1 MTARLFLPLFLACVF
16 LLPSGA
22 VARTAKATSEE
33 TETPPVFSARAIL
46 PEKILSGS
54 NYAVD
59 DKVVNDGYMNLYV
72 IHTPKGDLHV
82 ESTSLLYARIKE
94 LQAAAAMDDVNKGA
108 EIGKSIGQSGVNAV
122 KGVFNLLT
130 KPGETL
136 SSVGKSFSR
145 AQASSKEQRPSDD
158 KGTVGELLGYNK
170 AMRQYAKAYGVDPYA
185 RNPVLQESL
194 KRLAGAGFFG
204 SFTATAAIPGG
215 AALVAFSH
223 TGAPAS
229 AVDVSIPPE
238 DLFTANRER
247 LKAMGATSD
256 MADLL
261 VENTHYTP
269 IEQTRLVLALDRM
282 TRVAD
287 RTVFIHQAILAD
299 SDDMAWFRTRQAEL
313 YANLNATADKLARF
327 VRVGKYI
334 AAVTADGG
342 LLIAYPLD
350 YLAWTPTMAG
360 IARSVGDSAA
370 TLKAK
375 SKKTVVSGEISPLAG
390 KRLKAAGF
398 GLLALR
404 EGLR

>member
-108 EIGKSIGQSGVNAV
+108 EIGKSISQSGVNAV

-170 AMRQYAKAYGVDPYA
+170 AMRQYAKVYGVDPYS

-215 AALVAFSH
+215 AALVAFSQ

-247 LKAMGATSD
+247 LKAMGATAD

-313 YANLNATADKLARF
+313 YANLNATTDKVARF

-360 IARSVGDSAA
+360 IARSIGDSAA
-370 TLKAK
+370 TLKVK
-375 SKKTVVSGEISPLAG
+375 SKKIVVSGEISPLAG
-390 KRLKAAGF
+390 KMLKAAGF

>member
-1 MTARLFLPLFLACVF
+1 
-16 LLPSGA
+16 
-22 VARTAKATSEE
+22 
-33 TETPPVFSARAIL
+33 
-46 PEKILSGS
+46 
-54 NYAVD
+54 
-59 DKVVNDGYMNLYV
+59 
-72 IHTPKGDLHV
+72 
-82 ESTSLLYARIKE
+82 
-94 LQAAAAMDDVNKGA
+94 
-108 EIGKSIGQSGVNAV
+108 
-122 KGVFNLLT
+122 
-130 KPGETL
+130 
-136 SSVGKSFSR
+136 
-145 AQASSKEQRPSDD
+145 
-158 KGTVGELLGYNK
+158 
-170 AMRQYAKAYGVDPYA
+170 
-185 RNPVLQESL
+185 
-194 KRLAGAGFFG
+194 
-204 SFTATAAIPGG
+204 
-215 AALVAFSH
+215 
-223 TGAPAS
+223 
-229 AVDVSIPPE
+229 
-238 DLFTANRER
+238 
-247 LKAMGATSD
+247 

-313 YANLNATADKLARF
+313 YANLNATTDKVARF

-360 IARSVGDSAA
+360 IARSIGDSAA

-375 SKKTVVSGEISPLAG
+375 SKKIVVSGEFSPLAG
-390 KRLKAAGF
+390 KMLKAAGF